1 MGLWRLLGGE
11 VNWERV
17 AKMQDR
23 GLATEI
29 HGAIINSQGG
39 GTNNIPLSIDRLND
53 DDKNNVM
60 WVLEKF
66 GRQVPDLKRYPFLL
80 KSYLDPQQHL
90 KQKHNINNQPK
101 WDQAWEWY
109 DAYKSGA
116 IAFIEYRIKIREKE
130 LEEDESKLKQIK
142 SREKLSRDEKYL
154 LKAYERD
161 IPAQRVEIVKLKA
174 ELESL
179 KAKEMQKQQEI
190 KPELALE
197 NENLC
202 LKKEILEME
211 LKLKEVNRER

>member
-11 VNWERV
+11 VNWERI
-17 AKMQDR
+17 ARMQDR

-66 GRQVPDLKRYPFLL
+66 GRQVPDLKRYPFLS

-116 IAFIEYRIKIREKE
+116 IPFLKYRIQIREKE
-130 LEEDESKLKQIK
+130 LEDDIKMFEKCKSEQKPDRLTKKIIKNCEKNIPEKQVKINELK
-142 SREKLSRDEKYL
+142 R
-154 LKAYERD
+154 
-161 IPAQRVEIVKLKA
+161 

-179 KAKEMQKQQEI
+179 KTKETQKQ
-190 KPELALE
+190 PDLTLE
-197 NENLC
+197 NENLR

-211 LKLKEVNRER
+211 LKLKEANRER